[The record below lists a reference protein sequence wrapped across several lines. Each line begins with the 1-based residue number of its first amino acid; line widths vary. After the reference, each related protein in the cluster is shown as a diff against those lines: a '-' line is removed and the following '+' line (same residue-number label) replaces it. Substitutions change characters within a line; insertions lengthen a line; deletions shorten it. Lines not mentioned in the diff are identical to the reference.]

1 MAETTVFVVDDD
13 PDVRDSLAALLSSSG
28 LTPRVFES
36 ATAFLAKYKPGDS
49 GCLVADIRMPDMDGI
64 ALQTELASRKAGL
77 PVIIITGH
85 GDVPLAVRAMK
96 AGAMDFIEKPFDD
109 ERLLESIQRGLSK
122 AAEDKDSA
130 EATQTIGARLATLTP
145 RELEVLELLIAG
157 HPNKVVGHQLD
168 ISPRTV
174 EVHRGRLMDKMQ
186 ARNLSDLV
194 RMALAA
200 GIGSTKAAQPP
211 GVKPL

>member
-1 MAETTVFVVDDD
+1 MPETTVFVVDDD
-13 PDVRDSLAALLSSSG
+13 ADVRDSLAALLTSAG
-28 LTPRVFES
+28 LAPRLFDS
-36 ATAFLAKYKPGDS
+36 ATVFLKAYRPGDA
-49 GCLVADIRMPDMDGI
+49 GCLIADIRMPDMDGI
-64 ALQTELASRKAGL
+64 TLQTELAGRNAGL

-109 ERLLESIQRGLSK
+109 ERLLESVQRALSR
-122 AAEDKDSA
+122 AAEDREST

-157 HPNKVVGHQLD
+157 HPNKVVGHHLD

-200 GIGSTKAAQPP
+200 GIGATKPTPKQ
-211 GVKPL
+211 L

>member
-1 MAETTVFVVDDD
+1 MSEATVFVVDDD
-13 PDVRDSLAALLSSSG
+13 PDVRDSLAALLSSAG
-28 LTPRVFES
+28 LNPRVFDS
-36 ATAFLAKYKPGDS
+36 ATAFLAQYQAGDS

-64 ALQTELASRKAGL
+64 ALQTELTNRKAGL
-77 PVIIITGH
+77 PVIIVTGH

-122 AAEDKDSA
+122 AAAEKDSV
-130 EATQTIGARLATLTP
+130 EATQAIGARIATLTP

-157 HPNKVVGHQLD
+157 HPNKVVGHHLD

-200 GIGSTKAAQPP
+200 GIGNARPASKAGA
-211 GVKPL
+211 KPF

>member
-1 MAETTVFVVDDD
+1 MTETTVFVVDDD
-13 PDVRDSLAALLSSSG
+13 ADVRDSLAALLTSAG
-28 LTPRVFES
+28 LTARLFES
-36 ATAFLAKYKPGDS
+36 ATAFLAGYRPGEA

-64 ALQTELASRKAGL
+64 ALQTELTNRKAGL

-96 AGAMDFIEKPFDD
+96 AGAIDFIEKPFDD
-109 ERLLESIQRGLSK
+109 ERLLESIRRALSR
-122 AAEDKDSA
+122 AVEDRDSA
-130 EATQTIGARLATLTP
+130 EVSQTIAGRMATLTP

-200 GIGSTKAAQPP
+200 GIGAAKPVP
-211 GVKPL
+211 KPL

>member
-1 MAETTVFVVDDD
+1 MAENTVFVVDDD
-13 PDVRDSLAALLSSSG
+13 PDVRDSLAALLMSAG
-28 LTPRVFES
+28 LSPKVFES
-36 ATAFLAKYKPGDS
+36 ATAFLAQYKAGDS

-64 ALQTELASRKAGL
+64 ALQSELANRKAGL
-77 PVIIITGH
+77 PVIIVTGH

-109 ERLLESIQRGLSK
+109 DRLLESIQRGLSK
-122 AAEDKDSA
+122 AAADKDSA
-130 EATQTIGARLATLTP
+130 EASHVISARIASLTS
-145 RELEVLELLIAG
+145 RERDVLELLIAG

-200 GIGSTKAAQPP
+200 GIGAAKAESRSGA
-211 GVKPL
+211 KPL

>member
-1 MAETTVFVVDDD
+1 MPETTVFVVDDD
-13 PDVRDSLAALLSSSG
+13 ADVRDSLAALLTSAG
-28 LTPRVFES
+28 LTPRLFES
-36 ATAFLAKYKPGDS
+36 ATAFLAQYRTGDA

-64 ALQTELASRKAGL
+64 ALQTELANRKAGL

-85 GDVPLAVRAMK
+85 GDVPLAVSAMK

-109 ERLLESIQRGLSK
+109 ERLLDSVRRGLSR
-122 AAEDKDSA
+122 AAQDRDSA
-130 EATQTIGARLATLTP
+130 EASQTIGLRLATLTP

-200 GIGSTKAAQPP
+200 GIGAA
-211 GVKPL
+211 KPSPKSL

>member
-1 MAETTVFVVDDD
+1 MAETTVFIVDDD
-13 PDVRDSLAALLSSSG
+13 ADVRDSLAALLVSAG
-28 LTPRVFES
+28 LKPRLFES
-36 ATAFLAKYKPGDS
+36 ATAFLAAYRPGEAS
-49 GCLVADIRMPDMDGI
+49 CLVADIRMPDMDGI
-64 ALQTELASRKAGL
+64 ALQSELAQRKAGL

-109 ERLLESIQRGLSK
+109 ERLLDSIHRALNR
-122 AAEDKDSA
+122 AAEERDSA
-130 EATQTIGARLATLTP
+130 EISQSIGSRIATLTP
-145 RELEVLELLIAG
+145 RELEVLELLVAG

-200 GIGSTKAAQPP
+200 GIGAAKPSSKA
-211 GVKPL
+211 L

>member
-1 MAETTVFVVDDD
+1 MSETTVFVVDDD
-13 PDVRDSLAALLSSSG
+13 PDVRDSLAALLSSAG
-28 LTPRVFES
+28 LTPRLFDS
-36 ATAFLAKYKPGDS
+36 ATAFLAQYRAGEA

-64 ALQTELASRKAGL
+64 ALQTELANRKAGL

-109 ERLLESIQRGLSK
+109 DRLLESIRRGLSR
-122 AAEDKDSA
+122 AAEERDSA
-130 EATQTIGARLATLTP
+130 EVSQTISARLATLTP

-157 HPNKVVGHQLD
+157 HPNKVVGHRLD

-200 GIGSTKAAQPP
+200 GIGGAKPSY
-211 GVKPL
+211 KPL